1 MNSTGIITI
10 NCGELDID
18 LDDFSDWIVENYFN
32 SESSES
38 KIYNNQFFLDWYI
51 GVDEDT
57 NSIMLKVNIVNLE

>member
-51 GVDEDT
+51 GVDDDT